1 VGPRGAKP
9 RTANAGFSKWN
20 PFNTQGFPWEPRCM
34 GARRLAAGT
43 LVPWV
48 LTRET
53 SMRRACTL
61 AAMMWLIGVAASC
74 AQTAPSAGMGATSPL
89 GTTPSNSSAIPLGAT
104 ELSQPGTSPL
114 VMPCP
119 STTSNSAFD
128 GGGSTLSTACGS
140 DTANPSTASSS
151 NGSTPGLTTG
161 STASSSIP
169 LGVTDLGTPGESQN
183 VPVPTP
189 SVSPCS
195 SATAGTMN
203 STNSNGMASASGC

>member
-1 VGPRGAKP
+1 VRPRSAKS
-9 RTANAGFSKWN
+9 RSAKAGFGKWN
-20 PFNTQGFPWEPRCM
+20 PFNTQRFPWEPRCT
-34 GARRLAAGT
+34 GARRLAAGA
-43 LVPWV
+43 LLPWV

-61 AAMMWLIGVAASC
+61 AAMIWLIGVASAC
-74 AQTAPSAGMGATSPL
+74 AQTAPTSGMGATSPL
-89 GTTPSNSSAIPLGAT
+89 GTAPSNSSTIPLGAT
-104 ELSQPGTSPL
+104 ELSQPGISPL

-128 GGGSTLSTACGS
+128 GGGSTACGS
-140 DTANPSTASSS
+140 DTANPSAASTASSS

-161 STASSSIP
+161 SAAGSGIP

-183 VPVPTP
+183 VPVAAP

-195 SATAGTMN
+195 SATTGTAN